1 MDRQLRHLLFH
12 QISVEKWTGKQ
23 SGRGAPIY
31 EDPEAIP
38 ANIVGEVKMV
48 RNVRGEEVVS
58 TQSIFLSGTELGV
71 DTIVHKDRITMP
83 DGRQPPIL
91 AIQPFFNER
100 GHLEVVEVNV

>member
-12 QISVEKWTGKQ
+12 QISVEKWTNKV
-23 SGRGAPIY
+23 SGRGAPVY
-31 EDPEAIP
+31 DDAEVFP

-58 TQSIFLSGTELGV
+58 TQSIYLSGTEPGV
-71 DTIVHKDRITMP
+71 GDITHKDRITLP

-91 AIQPFFNER
+91 AIQPFYNDR
-100 GHLEVVEVNV
+100 SQLDLVEVNV